1 MKNFD
6 SNDISKNFKIAKRD
20 FSTNS

>member
-6 SNDISKNFKIAKRD
+6 SNDISKNFKIPNRD

>member
-6 SNDISKNFKIAKRD
+6 SNDISKYFKIAKQD